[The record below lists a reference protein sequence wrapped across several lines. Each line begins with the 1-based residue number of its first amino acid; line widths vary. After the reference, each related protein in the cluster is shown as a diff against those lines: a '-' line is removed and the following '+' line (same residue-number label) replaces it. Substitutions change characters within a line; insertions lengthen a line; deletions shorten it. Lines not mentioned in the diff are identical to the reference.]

1 MNGERVRS
9 VEEIEN
15 GAYFVAASREKFV
28 RANYG
33 RDLPALHLGGRYV
46 NRCGTLHSTVLYSTG
61 QTESSC

>member
-1 MNGERVRS
+1 MNGERVRN

-15 GAYFVAASREKFV
+15 GAYFVAASREKFI

-46 NRCGTLHSTVLYSTG
+46 NRYAI
-61 QTESSC
+61 EPKSS